1 MKSTG
6 GNNMASKYSGGCKC
20 GNITYTVHGEAQW
33 RVSCHCNWCQTTSG
47 AAFRTFVLF
56 NESDLEV
63 SGDTLK
69 SYEDTNTDHGRPMIN
84 QFCSRCGTQLGVKVP
99 SMDARHIALGTLDQ
113 RKEIDIKDNIWWQEA
128 LKFVSFPNNSDV
140 YKTGYWNG
148 TGERILES

>member
-1 MKSTG
+1 M
-6 GNNMASKYSGGCKC
+6 
-20 GNITYTVHGEAQW
+20 
-33 RVSCHCNWCQTTSG
+33 
-47 AAFRTFVLF
+47 LF

-113 RKEIDIKDNIWWQEA
+113 RKEIEIKDNIWWQEA
-128 LKFVSFPNNSDV
+128 LKFVSFPDNSDV

-148 TGERILES
+148 TGERILKS